1 MEHKK
6 TKKIKHAEHIDTVN
20 KETYSD
26 DVVFE
31 EEDGMAGKM
40 KKLKEKLD
48 ICATERQ
55 EYLDGWQRAKA
66 ELINF
71 RKDQENRSKY
81 LSDRVQSDLITEM
94 LPTLDSFE
102 MAFCNKEVWESID
115 KNWRIGVE
123 YIHSQLLDILKR
135 NGLVE
140 VNPIKEMFDPKY
152 HDSFELVDVA
162 EKESDGKVV
171 EVAQKGYLYKDKI
184 IRAARV
190 KVGRHRPK

>member
-1 MEHKK
+1 
-6 TKKIKHAEHIDTVN
+6 
-20 KETYSD
+20 
-26 DVVFE
+26 
-31 EEDGMAGKM
+31 
-40 KKLKEKLD
+40 
-48 ICATERQ
+48 
-55 EYLDGWQRAKA
+55 
-66 ELINF
+66 
-71 RKDQENRSKY
+71 
-81 LSDRVQSDLITEM
+81 
-94 LPTLDSFE
+94 
-102 MAFCNKEVWESID
+102 
-115 KNWRIGVE
+115 
-123 YIHSQLLDILKR
+123 LKR